1 MRWSALVVVAGI
13 LVSGAAAGA
22 GDAGPGRVPERLGR
36 PISVDRPD
44 QALFDEAV
52 RLYSNAARR
61 AHGRAPLRADIG
73 LSRAA
78 SGHAAN
84 MARLRTHSH
93 ELPVRGQAKLS
104 QRLHRQSTGF
114 RMAAENIAMD
124 KVYRLLGRPISV
136 KSDGCR
142 FTYGDTG
149 QPVPIHSY
157 ASLAEQV
164 VARWLKSPKHRAS
177 LLSSSYR
184 RIGAGI
190 GVDPKGAACGDVYL
204 VQDFAD

>member
-1 MRWSALVVVAGI
+1 MRWVSISIAAG
-13 LVSGAAAGA
+13 LLLSGWAAVAGA
-22 GDAGPGRVPERLGR
+22 GVPARLGQ

-44 QALFDEAV
+44 QALFNEAV
-52 RLYSNAARR
+52 LLYSNSARR
-61 AHGRAPLRADIG
+61 AHGRPPLRADIG

-93 ELPVRGQAKLS
+93 ELPVRGQGKLGD
-104 QRLHRQSTGF
+104 RLHRQSTEF

-136 KSDGCR
+136 RSEGCR
-142 FTYGDTG
+142 FTYDDTHE
-149 QPVPIHSY
+149 PVPIHTY
-157 ASLAEQV
+157 ASLAEAV
-164 VARWLKSPKHRAS
+164 VARWLKSPRHRAT
-177 LLSSSYR
+177 LLSATYR
-184 RIGAGI
+184 RLGAGI
-190 GVDPKGAACGDVYL
+190 GLDPKGSACGDLYL